1 LAQPTVILPEMGE
14 WLPNKRE
21 KMRENFDIK
30 KIIISQKENR
40 VLGQD
45 TEIDI
50 FQNVT
55 IRVPSISD
63 SYNIMFCAMRT
74 VEWKR
79 DYKKIRAY
87 HKHYKCC

>member
-1 LAQPTVILPEMGE
+1 M
-14 WLPNKRE
+14 
-21 KMRENFDIK
+21 
-30 KIIISQKENR
+30 
-40 VLGQD
+40 LGQD

-50 FQNVT
+50 FKNVT
-55 IRVPSISD
+55 IRVPPISD